1 MQVFTQPSMLDEMP
15 DGTVVVFD
23 ELYDTPQIDGDVD
36 VAQNIM
42 DRARNSMM
50 TIRIGCGRIPLFAET
65 KEAQDA
71 IRKEL
76 GVSDDTEVSG
86 KISRLGA
93 MWKDA
98 KVVNSAM
105 SKIRTYTY
113 EETSPFMRG
122 GERTVMVE
130 DAAQVVSDCRAL
142 EAAVEVAAAEFLPR
156 YEAYYKAQGGK
167 AKTDMGTSKVKMM
180 TPAEVR
186 RSIWVEVGLPQPLPA
201 CDLSGL
207 NLPAELAA
215 QISSAAFADQFSKL
229 ASTHQ
234 DILDK
239 ARKELERV
247 KKQVTVGKRFH
258 DSLVPDVIK
267 VAKRLRSIAEG
278 YDSDMRL
285 VVLADAIEDQ
295 IGQFTTDQLRN
306 GEAAKATAERV
317 ADFGLATLDDV
328 AKNPVAPPVQPHQ
341 PKAADTDTDFG
352 FNF

>member
-1 MQVFTQPSMLDEMP
+1 MQVFTQPSMLDETP
-15 DGTVVVFD
+15 DDTVVVLD
-23 ELYDTPQIDGDVD
+23 ELYDAPQIDGDVD

-42 DRARNSMM
+42 ERARNSMM

-76 GVSDDTEVSG
+76 GVSEDTEVSG

-113 EETSPFMRG
+113 EETSPFIR

-142 EAAVEVAAAEFLPR
+142 EAAVEVVAADFMPR

-167 AKTDMGTSKVKMM
+167 TKTDMGSSKVKMM

-186 RSIWVEVGLPQPLPA
+186 RSIWVEIGLPQPLPA

-285 VVLADAIEDQ
+285 VVLADTIEDQ
-295 IGQFTTDQLRN
+295 IGQYTTDQLRN

-328 AKNPVAPPVQPHQ
+328 AKHPVAPPVQPHQ